1 MLKSAQINNFQSV
14 KDLFLD
20 LDHPIVVITGPT
32 DEGKS
37 AILRAIKNA
46 AFDGVGGNFFRKETN
61 SDGVCVV
68 NKTMSVEL
76 KADTGSVKWLK
87 SKTDATYIINEDDR
101 RENCGRVVPEE
112 VPKALGLTSEASVG
126 ENLHYRSQFD
136 AAFLLKDRGAKDCYR
151 FISKLMGADVV
162 ISAVNA
168 LEKNSRE
175 LAKAEKSAEAG
186 LKDLQKGLDSYFTEE
201 EIVQMTEQKDLI
213 SQKVKDHAALNKK
226 QDSLLFLKGLFT
238 DHVAMSV
245 VLNDRSKE
253 VEAQAVVVQ
262 SIKQTKESI
271 SSAVAKLVQ
280 VVNIK
285 TMNSDFS
292 EIKDR
297 LDNASWLDNINIKSM
312 SLDNTNLFVIS
323 KRLSSLTDITEKHRE
338 IVAIELPKLSSV
350 EVLKSMFNE
359 YRKKKE
365 AITLIVDSYSSVK
378 ILDKDISRAEIELAD
393 LEKQLPAKLAPGS
406 YVVKHGSSEMAV
418 TVSGNMFVPDFND
431 FSVEGENEL

>member
-1 MLKSAQINNFQSV
+1 MLKSVQINNFQSV

-87 SKTDATYIINEDDR
+87 SKTDATYVINEDDR
-101 RENCGRVVPEE
+101 RENCGRVVPED
-112 VPKALGLTSEASVG
+112 VPKALGLTSKESVG

-168 LEKNSRE
+168 LEKSSRE
-175 LAKAEKSAEAG
+175 LAKSEKASAAS
-186 LKDLQKGLDSYFTEE
+186 LKNLQKGLDSYFTEE
-201 EIVQMTEQKDLI
+201 EIMQMTSQKDLI
-213 SQKVKDHAALNKK
+213 SAKEKDLTVLNTKQGLLLSLKELLTDHAAMSAVFDKK
-226 QDSLLFLKGLFT
+226 LK
-238 DHVAMSV
+238 D
-245 VLNDRSKE
+245 
-253 VEAQAVVVQ
+253 VESQANTVKF
-262 SIKQTKESI
+262 IKQTKEST
-271 SSAVAKLVQ
+271 SSAVAELVQ

-285 TMNSDFS
+285 TINSEFS

-297 LDNASWLDNINIKSM
+297 LNNASWLDNINIKSM
-312 SLDNTNLFVIS
+312 SLDNANLFVSS
-323 KRLSSLTDITEKHRE
+323 KRLSSLIDITEKHRE
-338 IVAIELPKLSSV
+338 VVAIELPKLSSV
-350 EVLKSMFNE
+350 ESLKSMFNE

-365 AITLIVDSYSSVK
+365 AVKLLVDSYSSVK
-378 ILDKDISRAEIELAD
+378 TLDKDISRAEIELAD
-393 LEKQLPAKLAPGS
+393 LEKQLPSKLAPGS

-431 FSVEGENEL
+431 FSIEGENEL